1 MSHGLRGW
9 TQLRRCRQINRR
21 EHPEKLQLHRSTKS
35 SVFTH
40 VVWVHHRVLELIVF
54 QPERSVS
61 LSHASAYP
69 SLTFCQDPRRGKGRA
84 VPDRQL
90 IRTEPKGPSLYQ
102 RKKGIETTY
111 SLSEEECHRGLMR
124 RSRQQTGTGARWA
137 WLPDWPGPGA
147 LGCCWSSVKFYQSVV
162 LEQRSLRSTKLPSA
176 LILTREWNYFST
188 LPPNHLID
196 TWYPILWCHP
206 MT

>member
-1 MSHGLRGW
+1 MHVTWVAGMDTAEAWREKCLYVLSFGCG
-9 TQLRRCRQINRR
+9 QINRR
-21 EHPEKLQLHRSTKS
+21 EHPEKLKLHRSTKS

-61 LSHASAYP
+61 LSHAPAYP

-102 RKKGIETTY
+102 RKKGVETY
-111 SLSEEECHRGLMR
+111 SSSEEECRG
-124 RSRQQTGTGARWA
+124 GAHASVQAANRDRCTMGRA
-137 WLPDWPGPGA
+137 ARLARARA
-147 LGCCWSSVKFYQSVV
+147 LSCCWSFMNIIR
-162 LEQRSLRSTKLPSA
+162 L
-176 LILTREWNYFST
+176 
-188 LPPNHLID
+188 
-196 TWYPILWCHP
+196 WYSESQKEDL
-206 MT
+206 

>member
-1 MSHGLRGW
+1 MSCEFIIVFLSWWCSSQRA
-9 TQLRRCRQINRR
+9 L
-21 EHPEKLQLHRSTKS
+21 
-35 SVFTH
+35 SVFP
-40 VVWVHHRVLELIVF
+40 F
-54 QPERSVS
+54 FS
-61 LSHASAYP
+61 LSIID
-69 SLTFCQDPRRGKGRA
+69 LLPRRGKGRA

-90 IRTEPKGPSLYQ
+90 IRAEPKGPSLYQ
-102 RKKGIETTY
+102 RKKGIETY

-124 RSRQQTGTGARWA
+124 QSRQQTGTGARWA

>member
-1 MSHGLRGW
+1 MHVTWVAGMDTAEAWREKCLYVLSFG
-9 TQLRRCRQINRR
+9 CRQINRR
-21 EHPEKLQLHRSTKS
+21 EHPEKLKLHRSTKS

-61 LSHASAYP
+61 LSHAPAYP

-111 SLSEEECHRGLMR
+111 SLSEEECHGGLMR

-137 WLPDWPGPGA
+137 GLPDWPGPGHLVA
-147 LGCCWSSVKFYQSVV
+147 VEVLWILFGCDTQKVRRKIC
-162 LEQRSLRSTKLPSA
+162 STGTK
-176 LILTREWNYFST
+176 IFEKY
-188 LPPNHLID
+188 
-196 TWYPILWCHP
+196 
-206 MT
+206 